1 MQSFGTKEYGNKDGF
16 KIMCCNCGKD
26 VRIVPTHYYEGIKMK
41 NISAI
46 WLS

>member
-26 VRIVPTHYYEGIKMK
+26 ARIVPTHYYEICC
-41 NISAI
+41 NV
-46 WLS
+46 